1 MTYRARPADGVAWV
15 TGASAGI
22 GRAVALELAR
32 RGFTVIA
39 SARRQEALHALTA
52 EAQGISGSIEPAP
65 CDVTDREAVSAVVK
79 RIEEKR
85 PIALALLNAGGASR
99 DARAD
104 FGGPG
109 FQATFA
115 LNVQGVAN
123 CINPVFN
130 AMRERRRGQIAVVG
144 SLSSYGGMP
153 NAYAYAP
160 SKAAVASLTVGLK
173 FLADPVG
180 VTVQLINPG
189 FVRTPLTAGNKYPM
203 PFLMEPDIAARR
215 IVDGLERHSF
225 EIRFPLR
232 LAFIFRA
239 LNLLPYRA
247 YFWVFQAFKV
257 R

>member
-1 MTYRARPADGVAWV
+1 MRAP
-15 TGASAGI
+15 TSA
-22 GRAVALELAR
+22 
-32 RGFTVIA
+32 
-39 SARRQEALHALTA
+39 
-52 EAQGISGSIEPAP
+52 
-65 CDVTDREAVSAVVK
+65 
-79 RIEEKR
+79 
-85 PIALALLNAGGASR
+85 
-99 DARAD
+99 
-104 FGGPG
+104 GPG

-144 SLSSYGGMP
+144 SLASYGGVP

-189 FVRTPLTAGNKYPM
+189 FVRTTLTASNKYPM
-203 PFLMEPDIAARR
+203 PFLMEPDAAARR
-215 IVDGLERHSF
+215 IADGLERLGF

-247 YFWVFQAFKV
+247 YFCVFQAFNA